1 MAKTT
6 TPVKQPV
13 HAPSFIG
20 ENIKFTLTIPWAIV
34 QKGYQKALQAFIAAV
49 EIKGFRKGKAP
60 AKLVEEKVGKT
71 KIYEET
77 VSLVLSPAYT
87 EIIQKKNLKPMTE
100 PHIHPISMDENK
112 DWEFE
117 IEIAEYPEVKLG
129 NYLDIVKTAKVKN
142 TIWTPGKDEKKADN
156 PGEKTEDQQLR
167 AIFHTLLEK
176 ITVRVPELLIRKEVN
191 HSLSRLLQQLDR
203 LHVTLDDYLKSVQK
217 TADQLR
223 QDFALNGLTTLQI
236 EFILTEIA
244 KDQKLEV
251 SEKEID
257 DVIRSIPDE
266 TARKANQTPRQR
278 ALIASTL
285 LRQKTVEWLLKA

>member
-1 MAKTT
+1 MAKTK
-6 TPVKQPV
+6 PPMKQPV
-13 HAPSFIG
+13 NTPSLIG
-20 ENIKFTLTIPWAIV
+20 ENVKFALTIPWTIA
-34 QKGYQKALQAFIAAV
+34 QKGYQKTLQAFISVV

-87 EIIQKKNLKPMTE
+87 EAIKEKNYKPITE
-100 PHIHPISMDENK
+100 PHIRPTSMDENK
-112 DWEFE
+112 DWVFE
-117 IEIAEYPEVKLG
+117 VEIAEYPEVKLG
-129 NYLDIVKTAKVKN
+129 SYLDIIKEVKTKN
-142 TIWTPGKDEKKADN
+142 AIWTPEKDEKN
-156 PGEKTEDQQLR
+156 PVEPENTTKDQKLR
-167 AIFHTLLEK
+167 AIFHALLEK
-176 ITVRVPELLIRKEVN
+176 ITVRVPELLIREEVN

-223 QDFALNGLTTLQI
+223 QDFAFNGLTTLQI

-257 DVIRSIPDE
+257 EVIGAIPDE
-266 TARKANQTPRQR
+266 NVRKANQTPHRR
-278 ALIASTL
+278 GRIASTL
-285 LRQKTVEWLLKA
+285 LRQKTVEWLLKS